1 MNVLLIVYD
10 NESHI
15 SEFPLGIAYL
25 AAVLEKEGHKV
36 TIYNQDIYHY
46 PPEHLTK
53 RLNRA
58 SYDIVGLSSISG
70 YWQYKKVLET
80 SKAVNKSCERK
91 NFVYVLG
98 GHMFTP
104 EPEYFLRKTK
114 ADFVCMGE
122 GEKTIVELCNVMD
135 KVGWENLKRVHGLAY
150 LKDNKLFKTYNRKPI
165 ENLDDIPFPAWHLF
179 DMNHYTL
186 APYPNSKHTDRTF
199 PVLASRGCCFKC
211 NFCYRMIPG
220 IRFRSPE
227 NIVAE
232 IKELKDKYHVNYI
245 AFYDELLM
253 ASPKRTTEICNAII
267 KADLDIK
274 WCCDGR
280 LNFAKHEVLQLMKK
294 AGCTFINY
302 GIESY
307 DDEVLK
313 NMNKQL
319 TISQIDVGLANT
331 INEGISPGINIIFGN
346 YGDTELT
353 LLKGVKL
360 ILQYTDYSQLRT
372 IRPVTCYPGS
382 ELYYDAIRD
391 GKLKD
396 IKDFYEHKHI
406 NSDLIT
412 INFTDM
418 SDEDFY
424 HLLYYYN
431 KRLIIDYL
439 NKQTKNYEKIMRK
452 IYFEQDASFRGF
464 RQT

>member
-1 MNVLLIVYD
+1 LKVLLIAYD
-10 NESHI
+10 NGSHI
-15 SEFPLGIAYL
+15 SEFPLALGYL
-25 AAVLEKEGHKV
+25 GAALEKAGHQV
-36 TIYNQDIYHY
+36 TIYNADIYHY
-46 PPEHLTK
+46 SAKHLTNYLDK
-53 RLNRA
+53 NNFEL
-58 SYDIVGLSSISG
+58 VGLSSISG
-70 YWQYKKVLET
+70 YWQWKKVKEI
-80 SKAVNKSCERK
+80 SQAVNKSKMR
-91 NFVYVLG
+91 NYFLYVLG

-104 EPEYFLRKTK
+104 EPEYFLKLTG
-114 ADFVCMGE
+114 ADVVCLGE
-122 GEKTIVELCNVMD
+122 GEETIVDLCN
-135 KVGWENLKRVHGLAY
+135 
-150 LKDNKLFKTYNRKPI
+150 DNKHDLMTEI
-165 ENLDDIPFPAWHLF
+165 DDIAFLNNNKLVKTKERKTVKDLDKISFPAWHLF
-179 DMNHYTL
+179 PMEHYTL

-199 PVLASRGCCFKC
+199 PVLASRGCSFHC

-232 IKELKDKYHVNYI
+232 IKELKDKYHITYI

-267 KADLDIK
+267 EADLDIK

-307 DDEVLK
+307 DNEVLK

-346 YGDTELT
+346 YGDTEVT

-372 IRPVTCYPGS
+372 VRPVCPYPGS
-382 ELYYDAIRD
+382 QLYYDAIRD

-396 IKDFYEHKHI
+396 IKDFYENKHI

-412 INFTDM
+412 VNFTNM
-418 SDEDFY
+418 SDKEFY
-424 HLLYYYN
+424 DLLYYYN

-439 NKQTKNYEKIMRK
+439 NKQTKSYENIMK
-452 IYFEQDASFRGF
+452 KVYFDQDASFRGF